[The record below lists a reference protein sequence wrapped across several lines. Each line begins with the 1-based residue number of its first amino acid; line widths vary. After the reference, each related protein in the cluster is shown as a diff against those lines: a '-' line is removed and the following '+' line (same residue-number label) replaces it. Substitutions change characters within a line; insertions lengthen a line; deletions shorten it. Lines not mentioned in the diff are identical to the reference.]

1 MPDCPA
7 AEDSLRHWQHWLSGK
22 LAAHTDMPVQEAR
35 WMLEEVLPRRSQ
47 LWTHPDAE
55 LGPAG
60 RLRLLQMLTR
70 RERGEPLPYCLG
82 HWPFHDLDL
91 RVDARV
97 LIPRPDTEIL
107 VRWGLAYLP
116 TSGAVL
122 DLGTG
127 CGAIILALATAHPEG
142 EYWAVERSAEALRL
156 AQENG
161 DRLGLKVR
169 WCAGNWC
176 AALPPEARFS
186 LVLSNP
192 PYLAANDPHLSELGS
207 EPREALVAGPTGL
220 EAFTDILAC
229 LPEHLLPG
237 ARLGLEHGAEQGEAV
252 RALLAAHG
260 WQDIVTVPDLAGRER
275 VSGGVWRGENA
286 GIA

>member
-1 MPDCPA
+1 MPDTPA
-7 AEDSLRHWQHWLSGK
+7 AEDSLRHWQHWLTNR
-22 LAAHTDMPVQEAR
+22 LAAYTDIPAQEAR
-35 WMLEEVLPRRSQ
+35 WLLEEVLPSRSQ
-47 LWTHPDAE
+47 LWTHPDAV
-55 LGPAG
+55 LGASG
-60 RLRLLQMLTR
+60 RMRLLQMLTR
-70 RERGEPLPYCLG
+70 REQGEPLPYCLG
-82 HWPFHDLDL
+82 HWPFFDLDL

-107 VRWGLAYLP
+107 VQWALQHLP
-116 TSGAVL
+116 ADGPVL

-127 CGAIILALATAHPEG
+127 SGAIILALAQAHPDG
-142 EYWAVERSAEALRL
+142 EYWAVERSAAALRL
-156 AQENG
+156 AQENA
-161 DRLGLKVR
+161 DRLGLPVH

-176 AALPPEARFS
+176 AALPPGARFS

-192 PYLAANDPHLSELGS
+192 PYLAADDPHLLALAA

-220 EAFTDILAC
+220 EAFADILAC

-237 ARLGLEHGAEQGEAV
+237 ARLGLEHGAEQGRSV

-260 WQDIVTVPDLAGRER
+260 WQDVVTERDLAGRER
-275 VSGGVWRGENA
+275 MSSGVWREESA